1 MSDDIKAMPLG
12 NLKGP
17 LEFQREV
24 DRMLKGIKFESFT
37 PTASYFRPGT
47 ELPVINV
54 NMIFK
59 GAGMGDYICY
69 MPAMIWTA
77 LNTPWI
83 HGRIHV
89 GQFFCEFAENI
100 IKQTGNKNWKV
111 IPLPAGFKSEDDL
124 HLENGSL
131 SRGPGIQ
138 MNGHRNH
145 QLVNGTGGH
154 LVWLGF
160 MYYCNMFPPPTNAD
174 YYPVINFDGWADSF
188 EDWHITRGKL
198 YHKKYV
204 VFTPGAV
211 SAARTVPGHYWNP
224 LIEYVKSRG
233 LTPVFL
239 GTRKLAD
246 LTVKFPDGCEYGEGI
261 DLRDKTT
268 MLEAA
273 WIMKHSAAVVGLD
286 NGLIQL
292 ASCTDASIVAAY
304 NMVSPDQRRP
314 RRRAG
319 VWREIT
325 LTEQELS
332 CSHCQSN
339 MKNMF
344 PHNFARCLHDDLRC
358 IDMLFARDGARFKAS
373 LDSILP

>member
-37 PTASYFRPGT
+37 PKSSYFRPGT
-47 ELPVINV
+47 ELPVIKV

-59 GAGMGDYICY
+59 GAGLGDYVCY

-77 LNTPWI
+77 YNTPWI

-89 GQFFCEFAENI
+89 GQFFCEFAQNI
-100 IKQTGNKNWKV
+100 MDQTGNKNWKV
-111 IPLPAGFKSEDDL
+111 IPLPENFKTEDQIVFED
-124 HLENGSL
+124 GSL
-131 SRGPGIQ
+131 ARGPGIQ
-138 MNGHRNH
+138 INGHKNH

-154 LVWLGF
+154 LVSLGF
-160 MYYCNMFPPPTNAD
+160 MYYCNLFPPPEGFD
-174 YYPVINFDGWADSF
+174 FYPTINFDNWSDSLQN
-188 EDWHITRGKL
+188 WNITAGKIFNN
-198 YHKKYV
+198 KYV
-204 VFTPGAV
+204 VFTTGAV

-224 LIEYVKSRG
+224 LIDHVKSLG

-239 GTRKLAD
+239 GVRKLAD
-246 LTVKFPDGCEYGEGI
+246 LTVKFPDGCHYGEGI

-273 WIMKHSAAVVGLD
+273 WIMKHSAAVIGLD

-292 ASCTDASIVAAY
+292 AACTDANIVAAY
-304 NMVSPDQRRP
+304 NMVDPIERRP

-319 VWREIT
+319 KWREIT
-325 LTEQELS
+325 LTEKELA
-332 CSHCQSN
+332 CTHCQSN

-344 PHNFARCLHDDLRC
+344 PHNFARCLYDDLRC
-358 IDMLFARDGARFKAS
+358 VDLLFNNDGARFKTA
-373 LDSILP
+373 LDSILS